1 MEFDPTRA
9 VFWLPERNV
18 AARIR
23 RGRRRFGGC
32 CRHSSTRCDA
42 CTRCHSSA
50 RCDVVTRCDAS
61 SRGRRN
67 TGYTSRPRATK
78 SSHDA
83 SGGKQSSQNTL
94 SDRGTTPG
102 SNDRWHWCPRHTH
115 GSQSTIVHSRC
126 TVNVAS
132 SASVHHGHTSTYHSN
147 TYPASAF
154 TNATNARRYSKGYHL
169 QS

>member
-18 AARIR
+18 AARSR

-32 CRHSSTRCDA
+32 CCHSNTRCDASSRCHSSTRCDA
-42 CTRCHSSA
+42 SA
-50 RCDVVTRCDAS
+50 
-61 SRGRRN
+61 RGRRN
-67 TGYTSRPRATK
+67 TRYTSRPWATK
-78 SSHDA
+78 SNHDA
-83 SGGKQSSQNTL
+83 SGGKQSSQDTL

-115 GSQSTIVHSRC
+115 GSQSTIGHPRC
-126 TVNVAS
+126 AVNVAS
-132 SASVHHGHTSTYHSN
+132 SSSVYHGHTSTYHSI

-154 TNATNARRYSKGYHL
+154 TNATNASGYSRGYHL